1 MKRYVMSNL
10 MGRYLSHQRHIKF
23 KSQAEVD
30 AFLEKREVLN
40 KEKHKQPDQINVK
53 SNLVKDMFDDMQVF
67 RFNFGHHIK
76 NKILYIYGGTFV
88 LQPSVFHWRFMDKLA
103 YETLHEVVLPI
114 YPKAPE
120 YTYKETHEAIEQAYR
135 RLLKETEPSNIVI
148 MGDSSGANMALSFVQ
163 KHLKEQE
170 LPLPSQVYLISPW
183 LDLSLSN
190 PDITEQVQKK
200 DPLHNV
206 SSLQSIAKV
215 WADDLEIKHPKI
227 SPLYGPVRGLPPVY
241 MFGGTIELFYP
252 DMLKLKSYF
261 NAELQPIHFYQY
273 KDMVTAFPLYP
284 IVESRKVLKQI
295 RKTINQP

>member
-1 MKRYVMSNL
+1 MSNL

-23 KSQAEVD
+23 KTQDEVD
-30 AFLEKREVLN
+30 AYLEKRRQLN
-40 KEKHKQPDQINVK
+40 KEKHKQPEQINVK

-120 YTYKETHEAIEQAYR
+120 YTYRETHQAIEQAYR
-135 RLLKETEPSNIVI
+135 RLLKETDADNIVI
-148 MGDSSGANMALSFVQ
+148 MGDASGGNMALSFIQ
-163 KHLKEQE
+163 KLMEQDE
-170 LPLPSQVYLISPW
+170 LPLPRQLYLISPW

-200 DPLHNV
+200 DPIQNV
-206 SSLQSIAKV
+206 FSLQSVAKV
-215 WADDLEIKHPKI
+215 WVDDLERKNPRV
-227 SPLYGPVRGLPPVY
+227 SPMYGSVRGLPPVY
-241 MFGGTIELFYP
+241 MFGGTSEIFYP
-252 DMLKLKSYF
+252 DMRKLADYF
-261 NAELQPIHFYQY
+261 EAEQQPIHFYEY

-295 RKTINQP
+295 RKTIHP

>member
-1 MKRYVMSNL
+1 MSNL

-23 KSQAEVD
+23 KTQDEID
-30 AFLEKREVLN
+30 AYLEKRRQLN
-40 KEKHKQPDQINVK
+40 KEKHKQPEQINVK

-120 YTYKETHEAIEQAYR
+120 YTYRETHQAIEQAYR
-135 RLLKETEPSNIVI
+135 RLLKETDADNIVI
-148 MGDSSGANMALSFVQ
+148 MGDASGGNMALSFVQ
-163 KHLKEQE
+163 KLMEQDE
-170 LPLPSQVYLISPW
+170 LPLPRQLYLISPW

-200 DPLHNV
+200 DPIQNV
-206 SSLQSIAKV
+206 FSLKSVAKV
-215 WADDLEIKHPKI
+215 WVDDLERKNPRV
-227 SPLYGPVRGLPPVY
+227 SPMYGPVRVLPPVY
-241 MFGGTIELFYP
+241 MFGGTSEIFYP
-252 DMLKLKSYF
+252 DMRKLADYF
-261 NAELQPIHFYQY
+261 EAEQQPIHFYEY

-295 RKTINQP
+295 RKTIHP

>member
-1 MKRYVMSNL
+1 MSNL

-23 KSQAEVD
+23 KTQDEVD
-30 AFLEKREVLN
+30 AYLEKRRQLN
-40 KEKHKQPDQINVK
+40 KEKHKQPEQINVK

-120 YTYKETHEAIEQAYR
+120 YTYRETHQAIEQAYR
-135 RLLKETEPSNIVI
+135 RLLKETDADNIVI
-148 MGDSSGANMALSFVQ
+148 MGDASGGNMALSFVQ
-163 KHLKEQE
+163 KLMEQDE
-170 LPLPSQVYLISPW
+170 LPLPRQLYLISPW

-200 DPLHNV
+200 DPIQNV
-206 SSLQSIAKV
+206 FSLQSVAKV
-215 WADDLEIKHPKI
+215 WVDDLERKNPRV
-227 SPLYGPVRGLPPVY
+227 SPMYGSVRGLPPVY
-241 MFGGTIELFYP
+241 MFGGTSEIFYP
-252 DMLKLKSYF
+252 DMRKLADYF
-261 NAELQPIHFYQY
+261 EAEQQPIHFYEY

-295 RKTINQP
+295 RKTIYP

>member
-1 MKRYVMSNL
+1 MSNL

-23 KSQAEVD
+23 KTQDEID
-30 AFLEKREVLN
+30 AYLEKRRQLN
-40 KEKHKQPDQINVK
+40 KEKHKQPEQINVK

-120 YTYKETHEAIEQAYR
+120 YTYRETHQAIEQAYR
-135 RLLKETEPSNIVI
+135 RLLKETDADNIVI
-148 MGDSSGANMALSFVQ
+148 MGDASGGNMALSFVQ
-163 KHLKEQE
+163 KLMEQDE
-170 LPLPSQVYLISPW
+170 LPLPRQLYLISPW

-200 DPLHNV
+200 DPIQNV
-206 SSLQSIAKV
+206 FSLKSVAKV
-215 WADDLEIKHPKI
+215 WVDDLERKNPRV
-227 SPLYGPVRGLPPVY
+227 SPMYGPVRGLPPVY
-241 MFGGTIELFYP
+241 MFGGTSEIFYP
-252 DMLKLKSYF
+252 DMRKLADYF
-261 NAELQPIHFYQY
+261 EAEQQPIHFYEY
-273 KDMVTAFPLYP
+273 IDMVTAFPLYP

-295 RKTINQP
+295 RKTIHP

>member
-1 MKRYVMSNL
+1 MKRNVMSNL

-23 KSQAEVD
+23 KTQDEVD
-30 AFLEKREVLN
+30 AYLEKRRQLN
-40 KEKHKQPDQINVK
+40 KEKHKQPEQINVK

-120 YTYKETHEAIEQAYR
+120 YTYRETHQAIEQAYR
-135 RLLKETEPSNIVI
+135 RLLKETDADNIVI
-148 MGDSSGANMALSFVQ
+148 MGDASGGNMALSFVQ
-163 KHLKEQE
+163 KLMEQDE
-170 LPLPSQVYLISPW
+170 LPLPRQLYLISPW

-200 DPLHNV
+200 DPIQNV
-206 SSLQSIAKV
+206 FSLQSVAKV
-215 WADDLEIKHPKI
+215 WVDDLERKKPRV
-227 SPLYGPVRGLPPVY
+227 SPMYGSVRGLPPVY
-241 MFGGTIELFYP
+241 MFGGTSEIFYP
-252 DMLKLKSYF
+252 DMRKLADYF
-261 NAELQPIHFYQY
+261 EAEQQPIHFYEY

-295 RKTINQP
+295 RKTIHP

>member
-1 MKRYVMSNL
+1 MSNL

-23 KSQAEVD
+23 KTQDEVD
-30 AFLEKREVLN
+30 AYLEKRRQLN
-40 KEKHKQPDQINVK
+40 KEKHKQPEQINVK

-120 YTYKETHEAIEQAYR
+120 YTYRETHQAIEQAYR
-135 RLLKETEPSNIVI
+135 RLLKETDADNIVI
-148 MGDSSGANMALSFVQ
+148 MGDASGGNMALSFVQ
-163 KHLKEQE
+163 KLMEQDE
-170 LPLPSQVYLISPW
+170 LPLPRQLYLISPW

-200 DPLHNV
+200 DPIQNV
-206 SSLQSIAKV
+206 FSLQSVAKV
-215 WADDLEIKHPKI
+215 WVDDLERKNPRV
-227 SPLYGPVRGLPPVY
+227 SPMYGSVRGLPPVY
-241 MFGGTIELFYP
+241 MFGGTSEIFYP
-252 DMLKLKSYF
+252 DMRKLADYF
-261 NAELQPIHFYQY
+261 EAEQQPIHFYEY

-284 IVESRKVLKQI
+284 IVESRKALKQI
-295 RKTINQP
+295 RKTIYP

>member
-1 MKRYVMSNL
+1 MSNL

-23 KSQAEVD
+23 KTQDEVD
-30 AFLEKREVLN
+30 AYLEKRRQLN
-40 KEKHKQPDQINVK
+40 KEKHKQPEQINVK
-53 SNLVKDMFDDMQVF
+53 SNLVKDMFDDVQVF

-120 YTYKETHEAIEQAYR
+120 YTYRETHQAIEQAYR
-135 RLLKETEPSNIVI
+135 RLLKETDADNIVI
-148 MGDSSGANMALSFVQ
+148 MGDASGGNMALSFVQ
-163 KHLKEQE
+163 KLMEQDE
-170 LPLPSQVYLISPW
+170 LPLPRQLYLISPW

-200 DPLHNV
+200 DPIQNV
-206 SSLQSIAKV
+206 FSLQSVAKV
-215 WADDLEIKHPKI
+215 WVDDLERKNPRV
-227 SPLYGPVRGLPPVY
+227 SPMYGSVRGLPPVY
-241 MFGGTIELFYP
+241 MFGGTSEIFYP
-252 DMLKLKSYF
+252 DMRKLADYF
-261 NAELQPIHFYQY
+261 EAEQQPIHFYEY

-295 RKTINQP
+295 RKTIHP

>member
-1 MKRYVMSNL
+1 MSNL

-23 KSQAEVD
+23 KTQDEVD
-30 AFLEKREVLN
+30 AYLEKRRQLN
-40 KEKHKQPDQINVK
+40 KEKHKQPEQINVK

-114 YPKAPE
+114 YPKAPQ
-120 YTYKETHEAIEQAYR
+120 YTYRETHQAIEQAYR
-135 RLLKETEPSNIVI
+135 RLLKETDADNIVI
-148 MGDSSGANMALSFVQ
+148 MGDASGGNMALSFVQ
-163 KHLKEQE
+163 KLMEQDE
-170 LPLPSQVYLISPW
+170 LPLPRQLYLISPW

-200 DPLHNV
+200 DPIQNV
-206 SSLQSIAKV
+206 FSLQSVAKV
-215 WADDLEIKHPKI
+215 WVDDLERKNPRV
-227 SPLYGPVRGLPPVY
+227 SPMYGSVRGLPPVY
-241 MFGGTIELFYP
+241 MFGGTSEIFYP
-252 DMLKLKSYF
+252 DMRKLADYF
-261 NAELQPIHFYQY
+261 EAEQQPIHFYEY

-295 RKTINQP
+295 RKTIHP

>member
-1 MKRYVMSNL
+1 MKRNVMSNL

-23 KSQAEVD
+23 KTQDEID
-30 AFLEKREVLN
+30 AYLEKRRQLN
-40 KEKHKQPDQINVK
+40 KEKHKQPEQINVK

-120 YTYKETHEAIEQAYR
+120 YTYRETHQAIEQAYR
-135 RLLKETEPSNIVI
+135 RLLKETDADNIVI
-148 MGDSSGANMALSFVQ
+148 MGDASGGNMALSFVQ
-163 KHLKEQE
+163 KLMEQDE
-170 LPLPSQVYLISPW
+170 LPLPRQLYLISPW

-200 DPLHNV
+200 DPIQNV
-206 SSLQSIAKV
+206 FSLKSVAKV
-215 WADDLEIKHPKI
+215 WVDDLERKNPRV
-227 SPLYGPVRGLPPVY
+227 SPMYGPVRGLPPVY
-241 MFGGTIELFYP
+241 MFGGTSEIFYP
-252 DMLKLKSYF
+252 DMRKLADYF
-261 NAELQPIHFYQY
+261 EAEQQPIHFYEY
-273 KDMVTAFPLYP
+273 IDMVTAFPLYP

-295 RKTINQP
+295 RKTIHP

>member
-1 MKRYVMSNL
+1 

-23 KSQAEVD
+23 KTQDEVD
-30 AFLEKREVLN
+30 AYLEKRRQLN
-40 KEKHKQPDQINVK
+40 KEKHKQPEQINVK

-120 YTYKETHEAIEQAYR
+120 YTYRETHQAIEQAYR
-135 RLLKETEPSNIVI
+135 RLLKETDADNIVI
-148 MGDSSGANMALSFVQ
+148 MGDASGGNMALSFVQ
-163 KHLKEQE
+163 KLMEQDE
-170 LPLPSQVYLISPW
+170 LPLPRQLYLISPW

-200 DPLHNV
+200 DPIQNV
-206 SSLQSIAKV
+206 FSLQSVAKV
-215 WADDLEIKHPKI
+215 WVDDLERKNPRV
-227 SPLYGPVRGLPPVY
+227 SPMYGSVRGLPPVY
-241 MFGGTIELFYP
+241 MFGGTSEIFYP
-252 DMLKLKSYF
+252 DMRKLADYF
-261 NAELQPIHFYQY
+261 EAEQQPIHFYEY

-295 RKTINQP
+295 RKTIHP

>member
-1 MKRYVMSNL
+1 MSNL

-23 KSQAEVD
+23 KTQDEID
-30 AFLEKREVLN
+30 AYLEKRRQLN
-40 KEKHKQPDQINVK
+40 KEKHKQPEQINVK

-120 YTYKETHEAIEQAYR
+120 YTYRETHQAIEQAYR
-135 RLLKETEPSNIVI
+135 RLLKETDADNIVI
-148 MGDSSGANMALSFVQ
+148 MGDASGGNMALSFVQ
-163 KHLKEQE
+163 KLMEQDE
-170 LPLPSQVYLISPW
+170 LPLPRQLYLISPW

-200 DPLHNV
+200 DPIQNV
-206 SSLQSIAKV
+206 FSLKSVAKV
-215 WADDLEIKHPKI
+215 WVDDLERKNPRV
-227 SPLYGPVRGLPPVY
+227 SPMYGPVRGLPPVY
-241 MFGGTIELFYP
+241 MFGGTSEIFYP
-252 DMLKLKSYF
+252 DMRKLADYF
-261 NAELQPIHFYQY
+261 EAEQQPIHFYEY

-295 RKTINQP
+295 RKTIHP

>member
-1 MKRYVMSNL
+1 MSNL

-23 KSQAEVD
+23 KTQDEID
-30 AFLEKREVLN
+30 AYLEKRRQLN
-40 KEKHKQPDQINVK
+40 KEKHKQPEQINVK

-120 YTYKETHEAIEQAYR
+120 YTYRETHQAIEQAYS
-135 RLLKETEPSNIVI
+135 RLLKETDADNIVI
-148 MGDSSGANMALSFVQ
+148 MGDASGGNMALSFVQ
-163 KHLKEQE
+163 KLMEQDE
-170 LPLPSQVYLISPW
+170 LPLPRQLYLISPW

-200 DPLHNV
+200 DPIQNV
-206 SSLQSIAKV
+206 FSLKSVAKV
-215 WADDLEIKHPKI
+215 WVDDLERKNPRV
-227 SPLYGPVRGLPPVY
+227 SPMYGPVRGLPPVY
-241 MFGGTIELFYP
+241 MFGGTSEIFYP
-252 DMLKLKSYF
+252 DMRKLADYF
-261 NAELQPIHFYQY
+261 EAEQQPIHFYEY

-295 RKTINQP
+295 RKTIHP

>member
-1 MKRYVMSNL
+1 MSNL

-23 KSQAEVD
+23 KTQDEVD
-30 AFLEKREVLN
+30 AYLEKRRQLN
-40 KEKHKQPDQINVK
+40 KEKHKQPEQINVK

-120 YTYKETHEAIEQAYR
+120 YTYRETHQAIEQAYR
-135 RLLKETEPSNIVI
+135 RLLKETDADNIVI
-148 MGDSSGANMALSFVQ
+148 MGDASGGNMALSFVQ
-163 KHLKEQE
+163 KLMEQDE
-170 LPLPSQVYLISPW
+170 LPLPRQLYLISPW

-200 DPLHNV
+200 DPIQNV
-206 SSLQSIAKV
+206 FSLQSVAKV
-215 WADDLEIKHPKI
+215 WVDDLERKKPRV
-227 SPLYGPVRGLPPVY
+227 SPMYGSVRGLPPVY
-241 MFGGTIELFYP
+241 MFGGTSEIFYP
-252 DMLKLKSYF
+252 DMRKLADYF
-261 NAELQPIHFYQY
+261 EAEQQPIHFYEY

-295 RKTINQP
+295 RKTIHP

>member
-1 MKRYVMSNL
+1 MSNL

-23 KSQAEVD
+23 KTQDEVD
-30 AFLEKREVLN
+30 AYLEKRRQLN
-40 KEKHKQPDQINVK
+40 KEKHKQPEQINVK

-103 YETLHEVVLPI
+103 YETLYEVVLPI

-120 YTYKETHEAIEQAYR
+120 YTYRETHQAIEQAYR
-135 RLLKETEPSNIVI
+135 RLLKETDADNIVI
-148 MGDSSGANMALSFVQ
+148 MGDASGGNMALSFVQ
-163 KHLKEQE
+163 KLMEQDE
-170 LPLPSQVYLISPW
+170 LPLPRQLYLISPW

-200 DPLHNV
+200 DPIQNV
-206 SSLQSIAKV
+206 FSLQSVAKV
-215 WADDLEIKHPKI
+215 WVDDLERKNPRV
-227 SPLYGPVRGLPPVY
+227 SPMYGSVRGLPPVY
-241 MFGGTIELFYP
+241 MFGGTSEIFYP
-252 DMLKLKSYF
+252 DMRKLADYF
-261 NAELQPIHFYQY
+261 EAEQQPIHFYEY

-295 RKTINQP
+295 RKTIHP

>member
-1 MKRYVMSNL
+1 MKRNVMSNL

-23 KSQAEVD
+23 KTQDEVD
-30 AFLEKREVLN
+30 AYLEKRRQLN
-40 KEKHKQPDQINVK
+40 KEKHKQPEQINVK
-53 SNLVKDMFDDMQVF
+53 SNLVKDKFDDMQVF

-120 YTYKETHEAIEQAYR
+120 YTYRETHQAIEQAYR
-135 RLLKETEPSNIVI
+135 RLLKETDADNIVI
-148 MGDSSGANMALSFVQ
+148 MGDASGGNMALSFVQ
-163 KHLKEQE
+163 NLMEQDE
-170 LPLPSQVYLISPW
+170 LPLPRQLYLISPW

-200 DPLHNV
+200 DPIQNV
-206 SSLQSIAKV
+206 FSLQSVAKV
-215 WADDLEIKHPKI
+215 WVDDLERKNPRV
-227 SPLYGPVRGLPPVY
+227 SPMYGSVRGLPPVY
-241 MFGGTIELFYP
+241 MFGGTSEIFYP
-252 DMLKLKSYF
+252 DMRKLADYF
-261 NAELQPIHFYQY
+261 EAEQQPIHFYEY

-295 RKTINQP
+295 RKTIHP

>member
-1 MKRYVMSNL
+1 MSNL

-23 KSQAEVD
+23 KTQDEVD
-30 AFLEKREVLN
+30 AYLEKRRQLN
-40 KEKHKQPDQINVK
+40 KEKHKQPEQINVK
-53 SNLVKDMFDDMQVF
+53 SNLVKDKFDDMQVF

-120 YTYKETHEAIEQAYR
+120 YTYRETHQAIEQAYR
-135 RLLKETEPSNIVI
+135 RLLKETDADNIVI
-148 MGDSSGANMALSFVQ
+148 MGDASGGNMALSFVQ
-163 KHLKEQE
+163 NLMEQDE
-170 LPLPSQVYLISPW
+170 LPLPRQLYLISPW

-200 DPLHNV
+200 DPIQNV
-206 SSLQSIAKV
+206 FSLQSVAKV
-215 WADDLEIKHPKI
+215 WVDDLERKNPRV
-227 SPLYGPVRGLPPVY
+227 SPMYGSVRGLPPVY
-241 MFGGTIELFYP
+241 MFGGTSEIFYP
-252 DMLKLKSYF
+252 DMRKLADYF
-261 NAELQPIHFYQY
+261 EAEQQPIHFYEY

-295 RKTINQP
+295 RKTIHP

>member
-1 MKRYVMSNL
+1 MKRNVMSNL

-23 KSQAEVD
+23 KTQDEVD
-30 AFLEKREVLN
+30 AYLEKRRQLN
-40 KEKHKQPDQINVK
+40 KEKHKQPEQINVK

-120 YTYKETHEAIEQAYR
+120 YTYRETHQAIEQAYR
-135 RLLKETEPSNIVI
+135 RLLKETDADNIVI
-148 MGDSSGANMALSFVQ
+148 MGDASGGNMALSFVQ
-163 KHLKEQE
+163 KLMEQDE
-170 LPLPSQVYLISPW
+170 LPLPRQLYLISPW

-200 DPLHNV
+200 DPIQNV
-206 SSLQSIAKV
+206 FSLQSVAKV
-215 WADDLEIKHPKI
+215 WVDDLERKNPRV
-227 SPLYGPVRGLPPVY
+227 SPMYGSVRGLPPVY
-241 MFGGTIELFYP
+241 MFGGTSEIFYP
-252 DMLKLKSYF
+252 DMRKLADYF
-261 NAELQPIHFYQY
+261 EAEQQPIHFYGY

-295 RKTINQP
+295 RKTIHP

>member
-1 MKRYVMSNL
+1 MKRNVMSNL

-23 KSQAEVD
+23 KTQDEVD
-30 AFLEKREVLN
+30 AYLEKRRQLN
-40 KEKHKQPDQINVK
+40 KEKHKQPEQINVK

-120 YTYKETHEAIEQAYR
+120 YTYRETHQAIEQAYR
-135 RLLKETEPSNIVI
+135 RLLKETDADNIVI
-148 MGDSSGANMALSFVQ
+148 MGDASGGNMALSFIQ
-163 KHLKEQE
+163 KLMEQDE
-170 LPLPSQVYLISPW
+170 LPLPRQLYLISPW

-200 DPLHNV
+200 DPIQNV
-206 SSLQSIAKV
+206 FSLQSVAKV
-215 WADDLEIKHPKI
+215 WVDDLERKNPRV
-227 SPLYGPVRGLPPVY
+227 SPMYGSVRGLPPVY
-241 MFGGTIELFYP
+241 MFGGTSEIFYP
-252 DMLKLKSYF
+252 DMRKLADYF
-261 NAELQPIHFYQY
+261 EVEQQPIHFYEY

-295 RKTINQP
+295 RKTIHP

>member
-1 MKRYVMSNL
+1 MKRNVMSNL

-23 KSQAEVD
+23 KTQDEID
-30 AFLEKREVLN
+30 AYLEKRRQLN
-40 KEKHKQPDQINVK
+40 KEKHKQPEQINVK

-120 YTYKETHEAIEQAYR
+120 YTYRETHQAIEQAYR
-135 RLLKETEPSNIVI
+135 RLLKETDADNIVI
-148 MGDSSGANMALSFVQ
+148 MGDASGGNMALSFVQ
-163 KHLKEQE
+163 KLMEQDE
-170 LPLPSQVYLISPW
+170 LPLPRQLYLISPW

-200 DPLHNV
+200 DPIQNV
-206 SSLQSIAKV
+206 FSLKSVAKV
-215 WADDLEIKHPKI
+215 WVDDLERKNPRV
-227 SPLYGPVRGLPPVY
+227 SPMYGPVRGLPPVY
-241 MFGGTIELFYP
+241 MFGGTSEIFYP
-252 DMLKLKSYF
+252 DMRKLADYF
-261 NAELQPIHFYQY
+261 EAEQQPIHFYEY

-295 RKTINQP
+295 RKTIPP

>member
-1 MKRYVMSNL
+1 MKRNVMSNL

-23 KSQAEVD
+23 KTQDEID
-30 AFLEKREVLN
+30 AYLEKRRQLN
-40 KEKHKQPDQINVK
+40 KEKHKQPEQINVK

-120 YTYKETHEAIEQAYR
+120 YTYRETHQAIEQAYS
-135 RLLKETEPSNIVI
+135 RLLKETDADNIVI
-148 MGDSSGANMALSFVQ
+148 MGDASGGNMALSFVQ
-163 KHLKEQE
+163 KLMEQDE
-170 LPLPSQVYLISPW
+170 LPLPRQLYLISPW

-200 DPLHNV
+200 DPIQNV
-206 SSLQSIAKV
+206 FSLKSVAKV
-215 WADDLEIKHPKI
+215 WVDDLERKNPRV
-227 SPLYGPVRGLPPVY
+227 SPMYGPVRGLPPVY
-241 MFGGTIELFYP
+241 MFGGTSEIFYP
-252 DMLKLKSYF
+252 DMRKLADYF
-261 NAELQPIHFYQY
+261 EAEQQPIHFYEY

-295 RKTINQP
+295 RKTIHP

>member
-1 MKRYVMSNL
+1 MSNL

-23 KSQAEVD
+23 KTQDEVD
-30 AFLEKREVLN
+30 AYLEKRRQLN
-40 KEKHKQPDQINVK
+40 KEKHKQPEQINVK

-114 YPKAPE
+114 YSKAPE
-120 YTYKETHEAIEQAYR
+120 YTYRETHQAIEQAYR
-135 RLLKETEPSNIVI
+135 RLLKETDADNIVI
-148 MGDSSGANMALSFVQ
+148 MGDASGGNMALSFVQ
-163 KHLKEQE
+163 KLMEQDE
-170 LPLPSQVYLISPW
+170 LPLPRQLYLISPW

-200 DPLHNV
+200 DPIQNV
-206 SSLQSIAKV
+206 FSLQSVAKV
-215 WADDLEIKHPKI
+215 WVDDLERKNPRV
-227 SPLYGPVRGLPPVY
+227 SPMYGSVRGLPPVY
-241 MFGGTIELFYP
+241 MFGGTSEIFYP
-252 DMLKLKSYF
+252 DMRKLADYF
-261 NAELQPIHFYQY
+261 EAEQQPIHFYEY

-295 RKTINQP
+295 RKTIHP

>member
-1 MKRYVMSNL
+1 MSNL

-23 KSQAEVD
+23 KTQDEID
-30 AFLEKREVLN
+30 AYLEKRRQLN
-40 KEKHKQPDQINVK
+40 KEKHKQPEQINVK

-120 YTYKETHEAIEQAYR
+120 YTYRETHQAIEQAYR
-135 RLLKETEPSNIVI
+135 RLLKETDADNIVI
-148 MGDSSGANMALSFVQ
+148 MGDASGGNMALSFVQ
-163 KHLKEQE
+163 KLMEQDE
-170 LPLPSQVYLISPW
+170 LPLPRQLYLISPW

-200 DPLHNV
+200 DPIQNV
-206 SSLQSIAKV
+206 VSLKSVAKV
-215 WADDLEIKHPKI
+215 WVDDL
-227 SPLYGPVRGLPPVY
+227 
-241 MFGGTIELFYP
+241 
-252 DMLKLKSYF
+252 
-261 NAELQPIHFYQY
+261 
-273 KDMVTAFPLYP
+273 
-284 IVESRKVLKQI
+284 
-295 RKTINQP
+295 

>member
-1 MKRYVMSNL
+1 MSNL

-23 KSQAEVD
+23 KTQDEID
-30 AFLEKREVLN
+30 AYLEKRRQLN
-40 KEKHKQPDQINVK
+40 KEKHKQPEQINVK

-120 YTYKETHEAIEQAYR
+120 YTYRETHQAIEQAYL
-135 RLLKETEPSNIVI
+135 RLLKETDADNIVI
-148 MGDSSGANMALSFVQ
+148 MGDASGGNMALSFVQ
-163 KHLKEQE
+163 KLMEQDE
-170 LPLPSQVYLISPW
+170 LPLPRQLYLISPW

-200 DPLHNV
+200 DPIQNV
-206 SSLQSIAKV
+206 FSLKSVAKV
-215 WADDLEIKHPKI
+215 WVDDLERKNPRV
-227 SPLYGPVRGLPPVY
+227 SPMYGPVRGLPPVY
-241 MFGGTIELFYP
+241 MFGGTSEIFYP
-252 DMLKLKSYF
+252 DMRKLADYF
-261 NAELQPIHFYQY
+261 EAEQQPIHFYEY

-295 RKTINQP
+295 RKTIHP

>member
-1 MKRYVMSNL
+1 MSNL

-23 KSQAEVD
+23 KTQDEVD
-30 AFLEKREVLN
+30 AYLEKRRQLN
-40 KEKHKQPDQINVK
+40 KEKHKQPEQINVK

-120 YTYKETHEAIEQAYR
+120 YTYRETHQAIEQAYR
-135 RLLKETEPSNIVI
+135 RLLKETDADNIVI
-148 MGDSSGANMALSFVQ
+148 MGDASGGNMALSFVQ
-163 KHLKEQE
+163 KLMEQDE
-170 LPLPSQVYLISPW
+170 LPLPRQLYLISPW

-200 DPLHNV
+200 DPIQNV
-206 SSLQSIAKV
+206 FSLQSVAKV
-215 WADDLEIKHPKI
+215 WVDDLERKNPRV
-227 SPLYGPVRGLPPVY
+227 SPMYGSVRGLPPVY
-241 MFGGTIELFYP
+241 MFGGTSEIFYP
-252 DMLKLKSYF
+252 DMRKLADYF
-261 NAELQPIHFYQY
+261 EAEQQPIHFYEY

-295 RKTINQP
+295 RKTIHP

>member
-1 MKRYVMSNL
+1 MSNL

-23 KSQAEVD
+23 KTQDEVD
-30 AFLEKREVLN
+30 AYLEKRRQLN
-40 KEKHKQPDQINVK
+40 KEKHKQPEQINVK

-120 YTYKETHEAIEQAYR
+120 YTYLETHQAIEQAYR
-135 RLLKETEPSNIVI
+135 RLLKETDADNIVI
-148 MGDSSGANMALSFVQ
+148 MGDASGGNMALSFVQ
-163 KHLKEQE
+163 KLMEQDE
-170 LPLPSQVYLISPW
+170 LPLPRQLYLISPW

-200 DPLHNV
+200 DPIQNV
-206 SSLQSIAKV
+206 FSLQSVAKV
-215 WADDLEIKHPKI
+215 WVDDLERKNPRV
-227 SPLYGPVRGLPPVY
+227 SPMYGSVRGLPPVY
-241 MFGGTIELFYP
+241 MFGGTSEIFYP
-252 DMLKLKSYF
+252 DMRKLADYF
-261 NAELQPIHFYQY
+261 EAEQQPIHFYEY

-295 RKTINQP
+295 RKTIHP

>member
-1 MKRYVMSNL
+1 MSNL

-23 KSQAEVD
+23 KTQDEVD
-30 AFLEKREVLN
+30 AYLEKRRQLN
-40 KEKHKQPDQINVK
+40 KEKHKQPEQINVK

-120 YTYKETHEAIEQAYR
+120 YTYRETHQAIEQAYR
-135 RLLKETEPSNIVI
+135 RLLKETDADNIVI
-148 MGDSSGANMALSFVQ
+148 MGDASGGNMALSFIQ
-163 KHLKEQE
+163 KLMEQDE
-170 LPLPSQVYLISPW
+170 LPLPRQLYLISPW

-200 DPLHNV
+200 DPIQNV
-206 SSLQSIAKV
+206 FSLQSVAKV
-215 WADDLEIKHPKI
+215 WVDDLERKNPRV
-227 SPLYGPVRGLPPVY
+227 SPMYGSVRGLPPVY
-241 MFGGTIELFYP
+241 MFGGTSEIFYP
-252 DMLKLKSYF
+252 DMRKLADYF
-261 NAELQPIHFYQY
+261 EVEQQPIHFYEY

-295 RKTINQP
+295 RKTIHP

>member
-1 MKRYVMSNL
+1 MKRNVMSNL

-23 KSQAEVD
+23 KTQDEID
-30 AFLEKREVLN
+30 AYLEKRRQLN
-40 KEKHKQPDQINVK
+40 KEKHKQPEQINVK

-120 YTYKETHEAIEQAYR
+120 YTYRETHQAIEQAYR
-135 RLLKETEPSNIVI
+135 RLLKETDADNIVI
-148 MGDSSGANMALSFVQ
+148 MGDASGGNMALSFVQ
-163 KHLKEQE
+163 KLMEQDE
-170 LPLPSQVYLISPW
+170 LPLPRQLYLISPW

-200 DPLHNV
+200 DPIQNV
-206 SSLQSIAKV
+206 FSLKSVAKV
-215 WADDLEIKHPKI
+215 WVDDLERKNPRV
-227 SPLYGPVRGLPPVY
+227 SPMYGPVRGLPPVY
-241 MFGGTIELFYP
+241 MFGGTSEIFYP
-252 DMLKLKSYF
+252 DMRKLADYF
-261 NAELQPIHFYQY
+261 EAEQQPIHFYEY

-295 RKTINQP
+295 RKTIHP

>member
-1 MKRYVMSNL
+1 MKRNVMSNL

-23 KSQAEVD
+23 KTQDEVD
-30 AFLEKREVLN
+30 AYLEKRRQLN
-40 KEKHKQPDQINVK
+40 KEKHKQPEQINVK
-53 SNLVKDMFDDMQVF
+53 SNLVKDMFDDVQVF

-120 YTYKETHEAIEQAYR
+120 YTYRETHQAIEQAYR
-135 RLLKETEPSNIVI
+135 RLLKETDADNIVI
-148 MGDSSGANMALSFVQ
+148 MGDASGGNMALSFVQ
-163 KHLKEQE
+163 KLMEQDE
-170 LPLPSQVYLISPW
+170 LPLPRQLYLISPW

-200 DPLHNV
+200 DPIQNV
-206 SSLQSIAKV
+206 FSLQSVAKV
-215 WADDLEIKHPKI
+215 WVDDLERKNPRV
-227 SPLYGPVRGLPPVY
+227 SPMYGSVRGLPPVY
-241 MFGGTIELFYP
+241 MFGGTSEIFYP
-252 DMLKLKSYF
+252 DMRKLADYF
-261 NAELQPIHFYQY
+261 EAEQQPIHFYEY

-295 RKTINQP
+295 RKTIHP

>member
-1 MKRYVMSNL
+1 MSNL

-23 KSQAEVD
+23 KTQDEID
-30 AFLEKREVLN
+30 AYLEKRRQLN
-40 KEKHKQPDQINVK
+40 KEKHKQPEQINVK

-120 YTYKETHEAIEQAYR
+120 YTYRETHQAIEQAYR
-135 RLLKETEPSNIVI
+135 RLLKETDADNIVI
-148 MGDSSGANMALSFVQ
+148 MGDASGGNMALSFVQ
-163 KHLKEQE
+163 KLMEQDE
-170 LPLPSQVYLISPW
+170 LPLPRQLYLISPW

-200 DPLHNV
+200 DPIQNV
-206 SSLQSIAKV
+206 FSLKSVAKV
-215 WADDLEIKHPKI
+215 WVDDLERKNPRV
-227 SPLYGPVRGLPPVY
+227 SPMYGPVRGLPPVY
-241 MFGGTIELFYP
+241 MFGGTSEIFYP
-252 DMLKLKSYF
+252 DMRKLADYF
-261 NAELQPIHFYQY
+261 EAEQQPIHFYEY

-295 RKTINQP
+295 RKTIPP

>member
-1 MKRYVMSNL
+1 MSNL

-23 KSQAEVD
+23 KTQDEVD
-30 AFLEKREVLN
+30 AYLEKRRQLN
-40 KEKHKQPDQINVK
+40 KEKHKQPEQINVK

-120 YTYKETHEAIEQAYR
+120 YTYRETHQAIEQAYR
-135 RLLKETEPSNIVI
+135 RLLKETDADNIVI
-148 MGDSSGANMALSFVQ
+148 MGDASGGNMALSFVQ
-163 KHLKEQE
+163 NLMEQDE
-170 LPLPSQVYLISPW
+170 LPLPRQLYLISPW

-200 DPLHNV
+200 DPIQNV
-206 SSLQSIAKV
+206 FSLQSVAKV
-215 WADDLEIKHPKI
+215 WVDDLERKNPRV
-227 SPLYGPVRGLPPVY
+227 SPMYGSVRALPPVY
-241 MFGGTIELFYP
+241 MFGGTSEIFYP
-252 DMLKLKSYF
+252 DMRKLADYF
-261 NAELQPIHFYQY
+261 EAEQQPIHFYEY

-295 RKTINQP
+295 RKTIHP

>member
-1 MKRYVMSNL
+1 MSNL

-23 KSQAEVD
+23 KTQDEID
-30 AFLEKREVLN
+30 AYLEKRRQLN
-40 KEKHKQPDQINVK
+40 KEKHKQPEQINVK

-120 YTYKETHEAIEQAYR
+120 YTYRETHQAIEQAYR
-135 RLLKETEPSNIVI
+135 RLLKETDADNIVI
-148 MGDSSGANMALSFVQ
+148 MGDASGGNMALSFVQ
-163 KHLKEQE
+163 KLMEQDE
-170 LPLPSQVYLISPW
+170 LPLPRQLYLISPW

-200 DPLHNV
+200 DPIQNV
-206 SSLQSIAKV
+206 FSLKSVAKV
-215 WADDLEIKHPKI
+215 WVDDLERKNPRV
-227 SPLYGPVRGLPPVY
+227 SPMYGPVRGFTTRLYVWW
-241 MFGGTIELFYP
+241 
-252 DMLKLKSYF
+252 
-261 NAELQPIHFYQY
+261 Y
-273 KDMVTAFPLYP
+273 K
-284 IVESRKVLKQI
+284 
-295 RKTINQP
+295 

>member
-1 MKRYVMSNL
+1 MKRNVMSNL

-23 KSQAEVD
+23 KTQDEVD
-30 AFLEKREVLN
+30 AYLEKRRQLN
-40 KEKHKQPDQINVK
+40 KEKHKQPEQINVK

-120 YTYKETHEAIEQAYR
+120 YTYRETHQAIEQAYR
-135 RLLKETEPSNIVI
+135 RLLKETDADNIVI
-148 MGDSSGANMALSFVQ
+148 MGDASGGNMALSFVQ
-163 KHLKEQE
+163 KLMEQDE
-170 LPLPSQVYLISPW
+170 LPLPRQLYLISPW

-200 DPLHNV
+200 DPIQNV
-206 SSLQSIAKV
+206 FSLQSVAKV
-215 WADDLEIKHPKI
+215 WVDDLERKNPRV
-227 SPLYGPVRGLPPVY
+227 SPMYGSVRGLPPVY
-241 MFGGTIELFYP
+241 MFGGTSEIFYP
-252 DMLKLKSYF
+252 DMRKLADYF
-261 NAELQPIHFYQY
+261 EAEQQPIHFYEY

-295 RKTINQP
+295 RKTIHP

>member
-1 MKRYVMSNL
+1 MSNL

-23 KSQAEVD
+23 KTQDEVD
-30 AFLEKREVLN
+30 AYLEKRRQLN
-40 KEKHKQPDQINVK
+40 KEKHKQPEQINVK

-103 YETLHEVVLPI
+103 YETLHEAVLPI

-120 YTYKETHEAIEQAYR
+120 YTYRETHQAIEQAYR
-135 RLLKETEPSNIVI
+135 RLLKETDADNIVI
-148 MGDSSGANMALSFVQ
+148 MGDASGGNMALSFVQ
-163 KHLKEQE
+163 KLMEQDE
-170 LPLPSQVYLISPW
+170 MPLPRQLYLISPW

-200 DPLHNV
+200 DPIQNV
-206 SSLQSIAKV
+206 FSLQSVAKV
-215 WADDLEIKHPKI
+215 WVDDLERKNPRV
-227 SPLYGPVRGLPPVY
+227 SPMYGSVRGLPPVY
-241 MFGGTIELFYP
+241 MFGGTSEIFYP
-252 DMLKLKSYF
+252 DMRKLADYF
-261 NAELQPIHFYQY
+261 EAEQQPIHFYEY

-295 RKTINQP
+295 RKTIHP